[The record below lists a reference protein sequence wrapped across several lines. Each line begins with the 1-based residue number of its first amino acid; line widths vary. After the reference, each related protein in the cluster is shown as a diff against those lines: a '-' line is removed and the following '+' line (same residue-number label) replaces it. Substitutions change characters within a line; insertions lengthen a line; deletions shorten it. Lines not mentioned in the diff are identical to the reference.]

1 MGAYC
6 EDRDNVCHPPL
17 ISPLLTGET
26 ALAPYSGC
34 TCRPP
39 FGAKSLP
46 QLRGGLSS
54 SDLFL
59 AHLVVSVTQ
68 SLEVFV
74 QAEGVG
80 QSQALA
86 DSLLAHISCRQSIRP
101 VTGVLA
107 HPDRQSSFG
116 YKKRAPDR
124 SPAKCEDNPLALRPT
139 G

>member
-1 MGAYC
+1 MSAIL
-6 EDRDNVCHPPL
+6 RS
-17 ISPLLTGET
+17 SPLCSKARLPWRHI
-26 ALAPYSGC
+26 LAAHAGLPLVQRVYPNSG
-34 TCRPP
+34 
-39 FGAKSLP
+39 
-46 QLRGGLSS
+46 GGLSS

-68 SLEVFV
+68 SLEAFV

-116 YKKRAPDR
+116 YKKRASDCSSAR
-124 SPAKCEDNPLALRPT
+124 CEDNSLVPRPT